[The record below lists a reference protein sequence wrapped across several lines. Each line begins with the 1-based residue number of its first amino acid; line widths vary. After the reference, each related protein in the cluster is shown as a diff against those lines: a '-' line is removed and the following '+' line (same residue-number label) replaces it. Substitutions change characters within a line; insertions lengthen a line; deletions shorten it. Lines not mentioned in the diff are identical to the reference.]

1 MKPVRIGNIEVTRV
15 EEMIWLINPRHLFP
29 QLDFADLERHR
40 EWLVP
45 NFCTEDLTLK
55 LSMHMFVVRTPEHTI
70 IVDTCI
76 GDDRKRAVE
85 VWNMKKSDFL
95 QRLAAAGVDPA
106 KVDYVFCTHMHVDH
120 VGWNTRLENGRWVPT
135 FPNARYL
142 FHRREWEHW
151 KVTED
156 ENAAEV
162 VRDSL
167 LPIEAAGLTDLV
179 EDGYAI
185 EEGIVLE
192 PTPGHTPGHC
202 CVHLSSNGAEAVI
215 TGDMIHHPSQIVEP
229 HWWSRACWDREMA
242 VRTRRDFL
250 EKYADTPTLI
260 LGTHFAPPT
269 ALHIVR
275 RGEAFHIRL

>member
-1 MKPVRIGNIEVTRV
+1 MNTIKIGNIEVTRV
-15 EEMIWLINPRHLFP
+15 EEMIWLISPRYLFP
-29 QLDFADLERHR
+29 QLEYADFERHR

-45 NFCTEDLTLK
+45 NFCTEDLQLK
-55 LSMHMFVVRTPEHTI
+55 LSMHTFVLRTPRHTI

-106 KVDYVFCTHMHVDH
+106 KVDTVFCTHMHVDH
-120 VGWNTRLENGRWVPT
+120 VGWNTRLENGKWVPT

-151 KVTED
+151 KDTED

-167 LPIEAAGLTDLV
+167 LPIEAAGLMDLV

-202 CVHLSSNGAEAVI
+202 CVHLSSGGAEAVI

-242 VRTRRDFL
+242 VQTRRDFL

-275 RGEAFHIRL
+275 QGEAFHIRL